1 MYLTPNNAP
10 NLLEKTLDAT
20 KRLLGAYPYKVIQ
33 FPDGMYATVDRVGVC
48 SPVSNDQFNQVW
60 FDMIDGQ
67 HVEERRADDEV

>member
-1 MYLTPNNAP
+1 MYLTPDNAHE
-10 NLLEKTLDAT
+10 LLGRSLDAT
-20 KRLLGAYPYKVIQ
+20 KHILGAYPYKVIQ

-67 HVEERRADDEV
+67 HVAERSRR